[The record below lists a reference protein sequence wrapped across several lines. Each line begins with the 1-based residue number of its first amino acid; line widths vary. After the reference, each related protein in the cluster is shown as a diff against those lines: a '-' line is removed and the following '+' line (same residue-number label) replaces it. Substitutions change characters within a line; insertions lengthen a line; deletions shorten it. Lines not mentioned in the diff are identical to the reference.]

1 MKKSFFQSAS
11 NGDED
16 EFDIYDGDT
25 PGSSPDSSKKSRSG
39 KVSILKKK
47 KETNISGFKSPKKG
61 SLPKT
66 EFKKKKSLIFNF

>member
-47 KETNISGFKSPKKG
+47 KKQIYLVSNHQKKVLYQKQ
-61 SLPKT
+61 SS
-66 EFKKKKSLIFNF
+66 KKKKV